1 MTLNETVHA
10 PNRGIFWAKT
20 FIDELARCGLEAVC
34 IAPGSRSTPLVI
46 ACADNPRLR
55 VYSHIDERSAAFFAL
70 GLAQASGKPVAIISS
85 SGTATANFHPAVIE
99 AKYAG
104 VPLLILTADRPPE
117 LRDSGANQTIDQ
129 IKLYGDHVLWSVD
142 AALPEAEPPAVAVRA
157 LRTLA
162 CRAYALAAGLPA
174 GPVHIN
180 FPFRKP
186 LEPIPVAG
194 DYGQLDAPSSAP
206 PLTRIVRGVLQPFP
220 PQLDQLAAIIA
231 DHPRGWIVCGPTCPG
246 GDFPGAVAALARA
259 SGYPILA
266 DPLSGVRFHPDSA
279 AFAVGGY
286 DTFLMGDM
294 PDIRPPQ
301 VVVRF
306 GAVPTSR
313 WLNEYLD
320 RIQPAHRLHI
330 RASGVWADDAHRT
343 SLFVQADET
352 AVCQALAR
360 MLESGGRSA
369 PPLLHEAITWQTFE
383 QEFAGGAYF
392 DGAVLADVVECLP
405 EDAALFVGNSLPVRH
420 LDQFAR
426 PAQKRLRVFANRGAS
441 GIDGVVS
448 SALGAAAARLDQ
460 PLVLVIGDLSFYHD
474 MNGLLAARRGGIQN
488 ITIVLLNNDGG
499 GIFHRLPIKDFDP
512 PFTELFVTPH
522 GLDFQHAA
530 RLYALEYWQ
539 ADERSAFR
547 QALTACLKQP
557 GAHLIEVRT
566 DARRDLKRRAELVQ
580 AVRTRLA
587 AVVQPEV

>member
-1 MTLNETVHA
+1 MTMNETAHA
-10 PNRGIFWAKT
+10 PNRSIFWAKT

-34 IAPGSRSTPLVI
+34 IAPGSRSTPLTI

-70 GLAQASGKPVAIISS
+70 GLAQASGRPAAVISS

-104 VPLLILTADRPPE
+104 VPLLILTADRPHE

-194 DYGQLDAPSSAP
+194 DYGQLDAPPSAP
-206 PLTRIVRGVLQPFP
+206 PLTRIVRGILQPSP
-220 PQLDQLAAIIA
+220 PQLDQLTAIIA
-231 DHPRGWIVCGPTCPG
+231 EHPQGWIVCGPACPS
-246 GDFPGAVAALARA
+246 GDFPAAVAALARA

-279 AFAVGGY
+279 AVVVGGY
-286 DTFLMGDM
+286 DTFLIGDM
-294 PDIRPPQ
+294 PDMRPPQ

-320 RIQPAHRLHI
+320 HIQPAHRIHI

-343 SLFVQADET
+343 SLFVQADEI

-360 MLESGGRSA
+360 RLESGGRST
-369 PPLLHEAITWQTFE
+369 PPLPHEAITWQTFE

-392 DGAVLADVVECLP
+392 DGAVLADVVDCLP
-405 EDAALFVGNSLPVRH
+405 EDSALFVGNSLPVRH

-426 PAQKRLRVFANRGAS
+426 PAHKRIRVFANRGAS

-448 SALGAAAARLDQ
+448 SALGAAAARPDQ
-460 PLVLVIGDLSFYHD
+460 PLALVIGDLSFYHD
-474 MNGLLAARRGGIQN
+474 MNGLLAARRSGIQN

-499 GIFHRLPIKDFDP
+499 GIFHRLPIQDFDP

-530 RLYALEYWQ
+530 RLYGLEYQ
-539 ADERSAFR
+539 RADERSVFR
-547 QALTACLKQP
+547 QVLMACLKQP
-557 GAHLIEVRT
+557 GAHIIEVRT
-566 DARRDLKRRAELVQ
+566 DARRDLKRRTELVQ

-587 AVVQPEV
+587 AIIQPEV